1 MRNRKWEFVKMFSPL
16 LLLLLLCYQSQAQ
29 TENDGIMMKKKQWCN
44 GATYMYT
51 TWDHYWEGTLKRDN
65 DNIGRY
71 TNQAVMYMSNYGIT
85 DKLNVIAS
93 LSYVWT
99 HVTAG
104 TLHGL
109 HGFQDVTAAVKYQA
123 VTAHLGGGTLKLFAV
138 GGFSTPVSNYVI
150 DFQPLSIGLGS
161 TNLSGRITADYQH
174 GIFYATASG
183 AYVWRS
189 NVKLDRTSYYDTEIH
204 YTNEVKM
211 PDMLHFNGNLG
222 VRIKFLV
229 AEANVENITTL
240 GGFDIRRNDMPF
252 PSNKMNMTN
261 VGVHAKYTLPF
272 FTHVEVLGG
281 GSYTVAGRNVGQALM
296 LHAGAYYIFGFK

>member
-1 MRNRKWEFVKMFSPL
+1 MRTRKWNFVKMFSPL
-16 LLLLLLCYQSQAQ
+16 LLLLCYQTQAQ
-29 TENDGIMMKKKQWCN
+29 TENDGIMMQKKQWCN
-44 GATYMYT
+44 GFTYMYSG
-51 TWDHYWEGTLKRDN
+51 WDQYWEGTLKRKN
-65 DNIGRY
+65 DNIGRF
-71 TNQAVMYMSNYGIT
+71 TNQSVVFMTNYGIT
-85 DKLNVIAS
+85 DKLNVLVS
-93 LSYVWT
+93 VPYVWT

-109 HGFQDVTAAVKYQA
+109 HGFQDVSAAVKYQA
-123 VTAHLGGGTLKLFAV
+123 FTTKLAGGKLKIFGVA
-138 GGFSTPVSNYVI
+138 GFSTPLSNYVI
-150 DFQPLSIGLGS
+150 DFMPLAIGLGS
-161 TNLSGRITADYQH
+161 TNVSGRITADYQH
-174 GIFYATASG
+174 GIFYATVSG

-189 NVKLDRTSYYDTEIH
+189 NVKIDRTAYYDTQEHI
-204 YTNEVKM
+204 TNEVQM

-222 VRIKFLV
+222 VRIKYFV
-229 AEANVENITTL
+229 GEVNVENMTTL

-296 LHAGAYYIFGFK
+296 FHAGAYYIFKFK